1 MGKTHLTRRELVK
14 QDEFLVGVTGTW
26 DYLQE
31 HAREILIG
39 VGMIVVVLGAV
50 FGISWYM
57 QHRQVVSNEEISNA
71 LQIFNS
77 PLITDRQQTA
87 LGPNQR
93 VFATAQEK
101 YSRAEQEFSRLS
113 RKYSGQIAETA
124 TYYDALCKFQLGDSA
139 GAIRQLEG
147 ITKSSSQGDI
157 TALARLALA
166 EIYGTQKN
174 TAQVAAL
181 LQQLIDH
188 PTVSVPK
195 VTAMMT
201 LADYYREIN
210 DRKGAYELYK
220 KIQTEFPSF
229 QIQSEV
235 RERLTEL
242 GATD

>member
-1 MGKTHLTRRELVK
+1 MGKTHLSRRELVK

-26 DYLQE
+26 EYLHE
-31 HAREILIG
+31 HTREIIIG
-39 VGMIVVVLGAV
+39 VSTIVVVLVAAL
-50 FGISWYM
+50 GISWYM
-57 QHRQVVSNEEISNA
+57 RHRQGVSNEEISNA

-77 PLITDRQQTA
+77 PLITDRQGVP

-101 YSRAEQEFSRLS
+101 YTRAEEEFSRLS
-113 RKYSGQIAETA
+113 RKYSGLIGETA
-124 TYYDALCKFQLGDSA
+124 TYYDGLCKFHLGDVA
-139 GAIRQLEG
+139 GAIRQLET
-147 ITKSSSQGDI
+147 ITKSPRQGDM
-157 TALARLALA
+157 ASLARLALA

-174 TAQVAAL
+174 TAQLTAL

-188 PTVSVPK
+188 PTASVPK
-195 VTAMMT
+195 VTAMMA

-210 DRKGAYELYK
+210 DRKNAYQLYK
-220 KIQTEFPSF
+220 RIQTDFPSF